1 MSSAQLFLDTLK
13 RFNVK
18 ERNFLMRYAL
28 ADRLS
33 PRFLVDL
40 TTRLREIGVAGL
52 DGATVVCFGMDFHL
66 EWIHAALLVGTGE
79 LTLGA
84 DGNSAPRT
92 PVPDGRIEDVDLL
105 VVLERADHTLVMV
118 LIEAKGVTSFDR
130 EQLESK
136 SKRLKVFR
144 PELAT
149 AQPWL
154 TPVVLLMSPLE
165 TCPRE
170 TNLNQFAMQM
180 LDAGVWPEG
189 VDPAQLWMELKD
201 FYTDMPAPAEPLRIS
216 TCYADGSRASDL
228 QARKD
233 HPYRYWRI
241 ERRRGPG

>member
-1 MSSAQLFLDTLK
+1 MASAQLFLDTLK

-18 ERNFLMRYAL
+18 ERNFMMRYAL

-40 TTRLREIGVAGL
+40 TTRLREIGVTCL
-52 DGATVVCFGMDFHL
+52 DGATVACFGMDFHL
-66 EWIHAALLVGTGE
+66 EWIHATLLVGTGE

-105 VVLERADHTLVMV
+105 VVLERAGHTLVMV

-144 PELAT
+144 SELAI

-154 TPVVLLMSPLE
+154 TPCVLLLSPPQ
-165 TCPRE
+165 TCPTKTHLKE
-170 TNLNQFAMQM
+170 FSDLFKGA
-180 LDAGVWPEG
+180 DVWPSS
-189 VDPAQLWMELKD
+189 VDERLFWMELKD